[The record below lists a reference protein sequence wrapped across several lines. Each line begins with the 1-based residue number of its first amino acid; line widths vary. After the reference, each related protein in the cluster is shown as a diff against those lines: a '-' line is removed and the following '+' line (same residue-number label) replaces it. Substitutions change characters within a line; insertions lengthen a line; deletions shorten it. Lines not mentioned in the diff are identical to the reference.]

1 MADWKPSRYR
11 VLALTTR
18 PFQLADDEHMTRFAP
33 EALEGMLAQVRST
46 FLLATIEHLTFLPPI
61 GRWVDGEILK
71 ADDGEQ
77 ELVLEG
83 IQLGQY
89 TPVGPDPDPLEEVN
103 TWASGHTGPITCH
116 IQLELR
122 NFEAADAEDVSKA
135 CPLSVRP
142 ENRWSVLP
150 PLEWT
155 LWIAVT
161 WGLAKY
167 AGAFLQELG
176 RSNAQSLVSWV
187 VDAGKRARESQREQ
201 MFTVMFDLNDSR
213 YIHAIVPF
221 ESDTAQVRLTSAL
234 ASLDDIASFAASA
247 QRREGKYA
255 SLQRGTFLYDESGW
269 HFAWWTDG
277 NDVYLTNW
285 FAKHCPD
292 PARFLGRP
300 LFVTDDDASS

>member
-1 MADWKPSRYR
+1 MADWKRSRYR
-11 VLALTTR
+11 AMVLTTR

-33 EALEGMLAQVRST
+33 EALEGMLAQVRSK
-46 FLLATIEHLTFLPPI
+46 FLPANVEHLTFLPPH
-61 GRWVDGEILK
+61 GRWVDGEILN

-77 ELVLEG
+77 ELILEG
-83 IQLGQY
+83 VELAQY
-89 TPVGPDPDPLEEVN
+89 TPAGRDPAPLEEVKA
-103 TWASGHTGPITCH
+103 WESGNIGRITCRM
-116 IQLELR
+116 QLEMR
-122 NFEAADAEDVSKA
+122 NFEPADAEDITKA

-142 ENRWSVLP
+142 ENKWSVLP

-155 LWIAVT
+155 LWILVT

-176 RSNAQSLVSWV
+176 RSNAQSLVNWV
-187 VDAGKRARESQREQ
+187 ADAGKRARESQREQ

-221 ESDTAQVRLTSAL
+221 VSDTAQVRLTSAL
-234 ASLDDIASFAASA
+234 GSLDDIASFAASA
-247 QRREGKYA
+247 QQKAGKYA
-255 SLQRGTFLYDESGW
+255 GLQRATFLYDESGW

-277 NDVYLTNW
+277 NGVYLTNW
-285 FAKHCPD
+285 FVKHCPD

-300 LFVTDDDASS
+300 LFGRDDDASA